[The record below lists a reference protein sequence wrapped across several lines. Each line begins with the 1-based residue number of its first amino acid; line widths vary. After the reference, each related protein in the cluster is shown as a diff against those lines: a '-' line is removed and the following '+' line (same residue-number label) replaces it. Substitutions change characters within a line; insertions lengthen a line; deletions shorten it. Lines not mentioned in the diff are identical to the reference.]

1 VATLVI
7 VMLGE
12 MIWLLLRQRV
22 SWQTMWRTVHASL
35 MIVGLAAGALLAATA
50 ATYPTPTAGAA
61 AAAEQATSAAHLPYR
76 A

>member
-1 VATLVI
+1 
-7 VMLGE
+7 
-12 MIWLLLRQRV
+12 
-22 SWQTMWRTVHASL
+22 